1 MNSRPDRRRW
11 PGALALVAAAALLA
25 ALAPRAHA
33 NEAGAADLQPFKAR
47 YQATFRGISGGQIEN
62 GLRRGA
68 QPGQWL
74 YETRA
79 YPNLLGRVAVS
90 PEARER
96 GVMEVTAGGVRP
108 MTFDF
113 SDGKSDLAKDVRFA
127 FDWKSGRVK
136 GEAQGKP
143 FDLPVTAGTQDT
155 ASVQAAMLV
164 ELLAGREPK
173 GFTILTGSRLRDYRY
188 WSEGRATVV
197 TPFGQFRLGP
207 RRQGVARPVA
217 RLRAR
222 PGRAVPQGPARDP
235 AQARELRAAL
245 ARRHAF
251 GSVTPVWPMYLPP
264 RSR

>member
-33 NEAGAADLQPFKAR
+33 SEAGAADLQPFKAR

-197 TPFGQFRLGP
+197 TPFGQFDTVVWANQRNGSDRVVKVWHAPSLGYVPVQAVQFRKGQLETQLKLVSFERL
-207 RRQGVARPVA
+207 
-217 RLRAR
+217 
-222 PGRAVPQGPARDP
+222 
-235 AQARELRAAL
+235 
-245 ARRHAF
+245 
-251 GSVTPVWPMYLPP
+251 
-264 RSR
+264 

>member
-1 MNSRPDRRRW
+1 MSSRPDRRRW
-11 PGALALVAAAALLA
+11 RGALALIAGAALLA
-25 ALAPRAHA
+25 SLVPQASAMDA
-33 NEAGAADLQPFKAR
+33 EAIGLQPFKAR

-62 GLRRGA
+62 GLQRGA

-90 PEARER
+90 PQARER
-96 GVMEVTAGGVRP
+96 GVMEVTAAGVRP
-108 MTFDF
+108 MSFDF

-143 FDLPVTAGTQDT
+143 FDLPVTPGTQDT
-155 ASVQAAMLV
+155 ASVQAAMIV

-197 TPFGQFRLGP
+197 TPFGQFEAVVWANQRAGSDRVVKVWHAPALGYVPVQAVQFRKGQLETQLKLVSFERL
-207 RRQGVARPVA
+207 
-217 RLRAR
+217 
-222 PGRAVPQGPARDP
+222 
-235 AQARELRAAL
+235 
-245 ARRHAF
+245 
-251 GSVTPVWPMYLPP
+251 
-264 RSR
+264 